1 MKKVVSVAAKPL
13 RALGRILL
21 KLLGRLRFLKAPL
34 VRLSR
39 LRGKALVFALVPI
52 VIVLILL
59 FNALKPEPDREGEV
73 RATLDRYVEATRDKD
88 YQTLCDDL
96 YASDLI
102 QRVRGTGLPCEV
114 ALRTG
119 LEDRKNPQLTVLDVI
134 DVTDDQ
140 ARARIRTTAVDEPP
154 SVDVVTLVDEDGSWR
169 VESLSDG
176 GSGAQSP

>member
-1 MKKVVSVAAKPL
+1 MKKVVSVAARPL

-21 KLLGRLRFLKAPL
+21 KLLGRLRGLGTPL
-34 VRLSR
+34 VKLSR
-39 LRGKALVFALVPI
+39 LRGRRLVFALVPI

-59 FNALKPEPDREGEV
+59 FNMLKPEPDRTNEV
-73 RATLDRYVEATRDKD
+73 RDTLDRYAKATRDKD

-102 QRVRGTGLPCEV
+102 ARVRRTGLPCEV

-119 LEDRKNPQLTVLDVI
+119 LEDRKNPQLTVLDV

-140 ARARIRTTAVDEPP
+140 ARARIRTTAVGESP
-154 SVDVVTLVDEDGSWR
+154 SVDVVTLIDEDGSWR
-169 VESLSDG
+169 VASLSDG
-176 GSGAQSP
+176 GSVAQSP